1 MYVEQ
6 RRKRRTR
13 NLKIAQSSRCECYNT
28 WDLDQHQSNRRITR
42 LSLGLGDFLMF
53 NFMLL
58 LVLNPLL
65 SLRTNI
71 FIFLGHIIA
80 VHIGQEGTR
89 QLGIIYQQSIQPA
102 LPLPVITFS
111 TYALFLYSFLQY

>member
-1 MYVEQ
+1 
-6 RRKRRTR
+6 
-13 NLKIAQSSRCECYNT
+13 
-28 WDLDQHQSNRRITR
+28 
-42 LSLGLGDFLMF
+42 MF

-102 LPLPVITFS
+102 LPLSVITFS